1 MILIENNTPTNKW
14 ELFKDVK
21 YGGYEMSRNI
31 TVHYENKPLYDITI
45 EKNYDKLGEVFDKLG
60 TKEHRICVVT
70 DSTVGKFYLDEVMSI
85 ARNYSIETIS
95 FTFEAGEQSKNLDTV
110 GDLYETLI
118 KAKFDRKDILVALGG
133 GVVGDLT
140 GYAASTYLRG
150 IKVVQM
156 PTSLLSMVDSS
167 VGGKTG
173 VDFRGY
179 KNMIGAFHQP
189 SAVYMNLST
198 LKTLTDEQY
207 FSGYGEII
215 KHGLIRDMEYFDYL
229 DAHSTQIA
237 QRELDVLEE
246 VVAVSCN
253 IKRVVVENDPK
264 EKGERA
270 LLNFGHTLGHAIEKL
285 MNFTMLHGECVAVG
299 MVAAAYMSAK
309 RGMISEGDYQ
319 RVVSMI
325 KALKLPVCVSGI
337 TADDVIEISKS
348 DKKMEAGKIKFVLLD
363 NMGNAVIR
371 KDVTDDDMREALKV
385 VLSE

>member
-1 MILIENNTPTNKW
+1 
-14 ELFKDVK
+14 
-21 YGGYEMSRNI
+21 MSRNI

-45 EKNYDKLGEVFDKLG
+45 EKNYDKLGEIFENLG

-70 DSTVGKFYLDEVMSI
+70 DSTVGSFYLDEVMGI
-85 ARNYSIETIS
+85 AKNYSTETIS

-110 GDLYETLI
+110 GELYETLI
-118 KAKFDRKDILVALGG
+118 KAKFDRKDFLVALGG

-189 SAVYMNLST
+189 SAVYMNIST

-246 VVAVSCN
+246 VVAASCN

-319 RVVSMI
+319 RTISMI
-325 KALKLPVCVSGI
+325 KALKLPVSVSGI

>member
-1 MILIENNTPTNKW
+1 
-14 ELFKDVK
+14 
-21 YGGYEMSRNI
+21 MSRNI

-189 SAVYMNLST
+189 SAVYMNIST